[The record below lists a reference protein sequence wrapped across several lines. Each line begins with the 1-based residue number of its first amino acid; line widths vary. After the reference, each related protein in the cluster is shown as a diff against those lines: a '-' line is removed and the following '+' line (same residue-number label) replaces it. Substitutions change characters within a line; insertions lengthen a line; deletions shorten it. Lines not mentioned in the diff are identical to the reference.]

1 MDVRIE
7 WVDPDITLPLRWR
20 VLRPHLDPDQ
30 IQPLPGE
37 RRPGARHLAA
47 LTPDGRVVGTAVL
60 MPERFT
66 LMADREPA
74 WRLRGMATDES
85 VRGQG
90 VGAQV
95 LATAIDFVAAG
106 GGGLLWC
113 HARLPAVRF
122 YERAGLR
129 RLGVEWDEPHI
140 GRHVCMWR
148 DVPAASSSAS

>member
-30 IQPLPGE
+30 IRPLPGE

-60 MPERFT
+60 MPELFE
-66 LMADREPA
+66 LMPEREPA
-74 WRLRGMATDES
+74 WRLRGMATDERA
-85 VRGQG
+85 RGQG
-90 VGAQV
+90 VGARV
-95 LATAIDFVAAG
+95 LGAAIEFVAAS

-113 HARLPAVRF
+113 HARILAVPF
-122 YERAGLR
+122 YRRAGLST
-129 RLGVEWDEPHI
+129 LGPEWDEPHI

-148 DVPAASSSAS
+148 DVAAATPGG